1 VSEPVVIAVVL
12 LAAVL
17 HASWNAVVKQ
27 SGERLLTFATVIG
40 TGAIAYLPVAFI
52 VQPPAAASLPYLCG
66 SLVIHL
72 FYYAGLLYGYRY
84 GDLGQVYPVAR
95 GTGPLLVAIAS
106 APLAHEHLG
115 TLAMVGVAC
124 VSLGIF
130 SLANRRPGEDVRGIV
145 CALLTGV
152 TIAGYT
158 VADGLG
164 VRLAQSK
171 LGYIAFLHVGMG
183 LSFTAIVFAVRRRDL
198 GRFFR
203 EHGKRA
209 ILGGFVA
216 CIAYSLVIWAMS
228 GTHLAFVASLREISV
243 VIAAVIGTV
252 FLGEPFGRR
261 RILAALGIAGGIVL
275 IGLGR

>member
-1 VSEPVVIAVVL
+1 VSELVVIGAVL

-40 TGAIAYLPVAFI
+40 TGALSYLPVAC
-52 VQPPAAASLPYLCG
+52 VVEPPATASLPYLG
-66 SLVIHL
+66 SSLFIHL

-95 GTGPLLVAIAS
+95 GTGPLLVALAS

-115 TLAMVGVAC
+115 AVAIVGVVC
-124 VSLGIF
+124 VSLGIV
-130 SLANRRPGEDVRGIV
+130 SLANRRTGEDPRGIV
-145 CALLTGV
+145 FALLTGV

-158 VADGLG
+158 ISDGLG
-164 VRLAQSK
+164 VRLAGSK

-183 LSFTAIVFAVRRRDL
+183 LSFTATVFAIRRRDL
-198 GRFFR
+198 ASFFR

-209 ILGGFVA
+209 VLGGLVA
-216 CIAYSLVIWAMS
+216 CLAYSLVIWAMS
-228 GTHLAFVASLREISV
+228 GTLLAYVASLREISV
-243 VIAAVIGTV
+243 VIAAIIGTV

-261 RILAALGIAGGIVL
+261 RILSALVIATGIVL
-275 IGLGR
+275 IGIGR

>member
-1 VSEPVVIAVVL
+1 MSESVVVAVVL

-40 TGAIAYLPVAFI
+40 TGALAYVPVTVF
-52 VQPPAAASLPYLCG
+52 VERPAPASWPYLG
-66 SLVIHL
+66 ASLVIHL

-95 GTGPLLVAIAS
+95 GTGPLLVALAS

-115 TLAMVGVAC
+115 TIAVLGVAC
-124 VSLGIF
+124 VSLGIV
-130 SLANRRPGEDVRGIV
+130 SLANLRPGEDVRGIV
-145 CALLTGV
+145 FALCTGV

-164 VRLAQSK
+164 VRLAQNK

-183 LSFTAIVFAVRRRDL
+183 LTFTAVVFLIRRRDL

-209 ILGGFVA
+209 VLGGFVA
-216 CIAYSLVIWAMS
+216 CLAYSLVIWAMS
-228 GTHLAFVASLREISV
+228 GTLLAYVASLREISV
-243 VIAAVIGTV
+243 VIAAIIGSV

-261 RILAALGIAGGIVL
+261 RILASLVIASGIVL
-275 IGLGR
+275 ISVGK